1 VAVTAGGTASRL
13 PAMEDL
19 TWEPAGTHVVAADA
33 GGVAVV
39 RIDRADKLN
48 ALSPAML
55 PELAAAIRER
65 AAAADGL
72 VLTGTGRAFS
82 AGDDLDATADLDRDG
97 FETLIAGFQDLTRAV
112 LDTDVPVIAA
122 LNGLAVGGGA
132 ELTLACDARIGV
144 PGMFFL
150 FPENGLGLTISN
162 GSTHLLPR
170 ILGAG
175 ALPLILDGGRIGADD
190 ALRLGL
196 LTDIADDPL
205 AAAIER
211 VTRWAAP
218 ATATRW
224 HLRMLRPDRGAVE
237 AAMRRETEVAREVFA
252 AGIATTGATA
262 FRDRAR

>member
-1 VAVTAGGTASRL
+1 
-13 PAMEDL
+13 MDEL

-55 PELAAAIRER
+55 PDLAAAIRTR
-65 AAAADGL
+65 AAAAAGL

-82 AGDDLDATADLDRDG
+82 AGDDLDATADLDDAG
-97 FETLIAGFQDLTRAV
+97 FEALISGFQDLTRAV
-112 LDTDVPVIAA
+112 LDTEVPVIAA

-132 ELTLACDARIGV
+132 ELALACDARIGA

-170 ILGAG
+170 ILGAR
-175 ALPLILDGGRIGADD
+175 ALPLVLDGGRVEADD

-196 LTDIADDPL
+196 LTGIADDPV

-211 VTRWAAP
+211 LTRWTAP
-218 ATATRW
+218 TAATAW
-224 HLRMLRPDRGAVE
+224 HLRMLRPEREAVE
-237 AAMRRETEVAREVFA
+237 DAMRRETEIARQVFA
-252 AGIATTGATA
+252 AGIATTGAAA